1 MRILL
6 LADSHGIRMDMKMMD
21 RINGCVVKSVQV
33 SQRTSL
39 IRRKYVSKLDEII
52 RFRPDIILLHTGHN
66 DIMRHPVH
74 NQHPTHLKYYFEELQ
89 NFCSLLMANH
99 PHALFLL
106 SSAFPR
112 TVGPAMDSVKK
123 RQYNRLAVRLGAMV
137 RAYAI
142 RGNFGYLLNSVLWIS
157 VRQLEEQANLFRSD
171 GLHLTSAGQDA
182 VADGWVSAARHFW
195 NTLV

>member
-6 LADSHGIRMDMKMMD
+6 LADSHGIRMDMKIMD
-21 RINGCVVKSVQV
+21 RISGCVVKSIQV

-39 IRRKYVSKLDEII
+39 IRRKYVSKLSEIT

-66 DIMRHPVH
+66 DIMHHPVH

-89 NFCSLLMANH
+89 RFCCLLRANH

-112 TVGPAMDSVKK
+112 TVGPAMDSIKK
-123 RQYNRLAVRLGAMV
+123 RQYNRLAVRFGAMV

-142 RGNFGYLLNSVLWIS
+142 RRNFGYVLNSVLWIS

-182 VADGWVSAARHFW
+182 IADGWVAAARFFW
-195 NTLV
+195 NTLN